1 MTVPKLSTRSHF
13 ESSRIMN
20 NLATSFEVDRN
31 VPNLLRL
38 LMAISESGHPIQL
51 LNELI
56 DYLEET
62 STTGI
67 PEDWR
72 AIVYVVQKKDD
83 QI

>member
-1 MTVPKLSTRSHF
+1 
-13 ESSRIMN
+13 
-20 NLATSFEVDRN
+20 
-31 VPNLLRL
+31 
-38 LMAISESGHPIQL
+38 MAISESGHPIQL